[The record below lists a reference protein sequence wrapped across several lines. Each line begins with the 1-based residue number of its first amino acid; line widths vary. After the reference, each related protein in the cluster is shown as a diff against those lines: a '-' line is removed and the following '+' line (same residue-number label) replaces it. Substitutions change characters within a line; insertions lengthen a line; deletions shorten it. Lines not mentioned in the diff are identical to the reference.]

1 MLKELEYKISRALI
15 KDQYR
20 FARDIARLRS
30 FSNEKR
36 SAEIEK
42 LNAIVDRS
50 IETVNTRTLSVP
62 AFSYPEA
69 LPISEKRSEIAA
81 AIKNNQIVVIAGET
95 GSGKTTQIPKICL
108 DLGLGSRGLI
118 GHTQPRRLA
127 ARAVATRI
135 AEELG
140 QVLGQ
145 SVGYQVRFDDVS
157 SERTLIKLMT
167 DGILLAEIQQ
177 DKLLTK
183 YEVII
188 IDEAHERSLNIDFLL
203 GYLKRICV
211 QRPELKIIITSATID
226 VEKFSQHFSGAPII
240 SVSGR
245 TFPVDVIYQDPVDYI
260 TDDSDDD
267 QLLTSVMRALRTL
280 ETFERE
286 QRLPPGDV
294 LIFLSGERDIRD
306 LAMSLRKQELRH
318 TEILPLYARL
328 TQNEQQKIFASHVGR
343 RIVLSTNVAETSLTV
358 PGIRYVIDTGLARI
372 SRYSIQSKVQRL
384 PIEPISQASANQRA
398 GRCGRVAKGICIR
411 LYSEQD
417 FLSRPLFTDPE
428 IQRTS
433 LGAVILQMLSLRLGE
448 VARFPFVEP
457 PEMRAIN
464 DGFKLLDELCAI
476 TRDRQLTPTGRQMAR
491 MPTDPRLARMLIEG
505 AKNNCLYELLIIV
518 SALSVQDPKESPA
531 DKRQVSR
538 ERHKQ
543 FSHPESDFLSWVLL
557 WDTVESQRQA
567 LTKSEFKNYC
577 KENFLSLMRLR
588 EWRETHRQLSIACQD
603 TGFTVAHD
611 NKTEPGSINAVLYQ
625 AIHRAIL
632 SGSLNQLGS
641 KSAEALYSGSRG
653 RKFSLFPTSV
663 LFKKMPRW
671 IVCAELI
678 ETSRLFATLA
688 ARIEPEWAVDIAAH
702 LIKSEQF
709 DAHWEK
715 KRGEVVAYEKISLSG
730 LTLIEKRQIS
740 FSSVNAALCRDI
752 FIRQAL
758 VEEQLDTDLLFY
770 KKNQQ
775 LLDELRK
782 QEEKERKPDILVS
795 DDVLYSFYEI
805 RLPADV
811 NSLASLKVWYQK
823 DGRENPTLLTMSLT
837 DVSVRSIDEAA
848 AIEFPD
854 QTVIVQNSLP
864 ISYRFEPGADDDGV
878 SIDVP
883 VGLLADVDIA
893 DIEWAVPGLVH
904 DRCVAM
910 VKSLP
915 KALRKNFVPV
925 PDFVDQ
931 VLAMAGTANK
941 HSLAQLIADSAWRLK
956 RIRIEPEQWDYQNI
970 PKHLSPR
977 LRVLDQRGNLL
988 AVDQDLE
995 KLKQQLVQTSSRAT
1009 EVRHSIEQE
1018 GFNGWSFIDLPDF
1031 LEIRQGL
1038 TLLRYPAIQDD
1049 KTSVSIVLCDS
1060 PDKAWRV
1067 SQSGLARLLMFRTA
1081 QQRDII
1087 LRQLRSLKQTLGLKL
1102 VDQELSWQDNALL
1115 TIYRLAFHLDEK
1127 SALTKKE
1134 FEKKLSL
1141 HRSDLVVTADRVCR
1155 LLKDVYE
1162 SVFDL
1167 NRSLSLGSVA
1177 TRQDV
1182 TKQLRFLVDDQ
1193 FPASVA
1199 DTWLWEY
1206 PRYLKGLRFR
1216 LEKAPSSQ
1224 IKDIE
1229 NMSVIN
1235 SLELQYGELMKLRP
1249 GSLPEFP
1256 WLVQELRVSL
1266 FAQTLG
1272 TKRPVSAKKLIRLLD
1287 QARVGDIQ

>member
-1 MLKELEYKISRALI
+1 MLKELENKISQALI
-15 KDQYR
+15 KDQQR
-20 FARDIARLRS
+20 FVRDITRIRS
-30 FSNEKR
+30 LPVEQR
-36 SAEIEK
+36 SAETAK
-42 LNAIVDRS
+42 LNAKVDS
-50 IETVNTRTLSVP
+50 SLEVVNTRTRSLP
-62 AFSYPEA
+62 TFSYPEA

-108 DLGLGSRGLI
+108 DLGLGARGLI

-140 QVLGQ
+140 QGLGQ

-157 SERTLIKLMT
+157 SERTLVKLMT
-167 DGILLAEIQQ
+167 DGILLSEIQQ

-203 GYLKRICV
+203 GYLKRISV
-211 QRPELKIIITSATID
+211 QRPDLKIIITSATID

-245 TFPVDVIYQDPVDYI
+245 TFPVEVIYQDPVDYI
-260 TDDSDDD
+260 ADESDDD
-267 QLLTSVMRALRTL
+267 QLLTSVLRAMRTL
-280 ETFERE
+280 ENFERE

-457 PEMRAIN
+457 PETRAIN

-491 MPTDPRLARMLIEG
+491 LPTDPRLARMLIEG

-543 FSHPESDFLSWVLL
+543 FSHSESDFLSWVLL

-567 LTKSEFKNYC
+567 LSKGDFKHYC
-577 KENFLSLMRLR
+577 KDNFLSVMRLR

-603 TGFTVAHD
+603 AGFIVPHN
-611 NKTEPGSINAVLYQ
+611 NKNEPGSINAVLYQ

-688 ARIEPEWAVDIAAH
+688 ARIEPEWAAEIAAH
-702 LIKSEQF
+702 LIRREHF

-730 LTLIEKRQIS
+730 LTLIEKRQVS
-740 FSSVNAALCRDI
+740 FSSVDAVLCRDI

-758 VEEQLDTDLLFY
+758 VEEQLETDLLFY
-770 KKNQQ
+770 KHNQQ

-795 DDVLYSFYEI
+795 DDVLYSFYDT

-811 NSLASLKVWYQK
+811 NSLASLNAWCQNQAKK
-823 DGRENPTLLTMSLT
+823 NPTLLSMSLL
-837 DVSVRSIDEAA
+837 DVSVRSIDEASA
-848 AIEFPD
+848 TEFPD
-854 QTVIVQNSLP
+854 QTFIVQNPLP
-864 ISYRFEPGADDDGV
+864 IRYRFEPGADDDGV

-883 VGLLADVDIA
+883 LGLLPNMEAA
-893 DIEWAVPGLVH
+893 DIEWAVPGLVN

-910 VKSLP
+910 MKSLP

-931 VLAMAGTANK
+931 VLATAEASNK
-941 HSLAQLIADSAWRLK
+941 HSLAQLLADSAWRLK
-956 RIRIEPEQWDYQNI
+956 RIRIQPDQWDYQNI
-970 PKHLSPR
+970 PKHLLPR
-977 LRVLDQRGNLL
+977 LRVLDERGSLL
-988 AVDQDLE
+988 ATDQDLA
-995 KLKQQLVQTSSRAT
+995 KLKQQMLLTTKQTT
-1009 EVRHSIEQE
+1009 DIRHNIEQGGLTDW
-1018 GFNGWSFIDLPDF
+1018 GFVDLPES
-1031 LEIRQGL
+1031 LEIHQGL

-1049 KTSVSIVLCDS
+1049 KNSVSVVLCDS
-1060 PDKAWRV
+1060 PGKSRQI
-1067 SQSGLARLLMFRTA
+1067 SQNGYARLLMFRTA
-1081 QQRDII
+1081 QQRDLI
-1087 LRQLRSLKQTLGLKL
+1087 LRQLRSLKQALGLKL
-1102 VDQELSWQDNALL
+1102 VAQELSWQDNTLL
-1115 TIYRLAFHLDEK
+1115 AIYRLAFHLDE
-1127 SALTKKE
+1127 SVALTKVE
-1134 FEKKLSL
+1134 FEKKLAE

-1155 LLKDVYE
+1155 LLKEVYE
-1162 SVFDL
+1162 SIFEL
-1167 NRSLSLGSVA
+1167 NRSLSLAPLA

-1193 FPASVA
+1193 FPASVD

-1216 LEKAPSSQ
+1216 LERAPFAQ
-1224 IKDIE
+1224 IKDDESIA
-1229 NMSVIN
+1229 VIN
-1235 SLELQYGELMKLRP
+1235 SLELQYAELLKFRP

-1266 FAQTLG
+1266 FAQVIG
-1272 TKRPVSAKKLIRLLD
+1272 TKRPVSAKKLAKLID
-1287 QARVGDIQ
+1287 QARLGDIQ

>member
-1 MLKELEYKISRALI
+1 MLKELENKISQALI
-15 KDQYR
+15 KDQQR
-20 FARDIARLRS
+20 FVRDITRIRS
-30 FSNEKR
+30 LPVEQR
-36 SAEIEK
+36 SAETAK
-42 LNAIVDRS
+42 LNAKVDS
-50 IETVNTRTLSVP
+50 SLEVVNTRTRSLP
-62 AFSYPEA
+62 TFSYPEA

-108 DLGLGSRGLI
+108 DLGLGARGLI

-140 QVLGQ
+140 QGLGQ

-157 SERTLIKLMT
+157 SERTLVKLMT
-167 DGILLAEIQQ
+167 DGILLSEIQQ

-203 GYLKRICV
+203 GYLKRISV
-211 QRPELKIIITSATID
+211 QRPDLKIIITSATID

-245 TFPVDVIYQDPVDYI
+245 TFPVEVIYQDPVDYI
-260 TDDSDDD
+260 ADESDDD
-267 QLLTSVMRALRTL
+267 QLLTSVLRAMRTL
-280 ETFERE
+280 ENFERE

-457 PEMRAIN
+457 PETRAIN

-491 MPTDPRLARMLIEG
+491 LPTDPRLARMLIEG

-543 FSHPESDFLSWVLL
+543 FSHSESDFLSWVLL

-567 LTKSEFKNYC
+567 LSKGDFKHYC
-577 KENFLSLMRLR
+577 KDNFLSVMRLR

-603 TGFTVAHD
+603 AGFIVPHN
-611 NKTEPGSINAVLYQ
+611 NKNEPGSINAVLYQ

-688 ARIEPEWAVDIAAH
+688 ARIEPEWAAEIAAH
-702 LIKSEQF
+702 LIRREHF

-730 LTLIEKRQIS
+730 LTLIEKRQVS
-740 FSSVNAALCRDI
+740 FSSVDAVLCRDI

-758 VEEQLDTDLLFY
+758 VEEQLETDLLFY
-770 KKNQQ
+770 KHNQQ

-795 DDVLYSFYEI
+795 DDVLYSFYDT

-811 NSLASLKVWYQK
+811 NSLASLNAWCQNQAKK
-823 DGRENPTLLTMSLT
+823 NPTLLSMSLL
-837 DVSVRSIDEAA
+837 DVSVRSIDEASA
-848 AIEFPD
+848 TEFPD
-854 QTVIVQNSLP
+854 QTFIVQNPLP
-864 ISYRFEPGADDDGV
+864 IRYRFEPGADDDGV

-883 VGLLADVDIA
+883 LGLLPNMEAA
-893 DIEWAVPGLVH
+893 DIEWAVPGLVN

-910 VKSLP
+910 MKSLP

-931 VLAMAGTANK
+931 VLATAEASNK
-941 HSLAQLIADSAWRLK
+941 HSLAQLLADSAWRLK
-956 RIRIEPEQWDYQNI
+956 RIRIQPDQWDCQNI
-970 PKHLSPR
+970 PKHLLPR
-977 LRVLDQRGNLL
+977 LRVLDERGSLL
-988 AVDQDLE
+988 ATDQDLA
-995 KLKQQLVQTSSRAT
+995 KLKQQMLLTTKQTT
-1009 EVRHSIEQE
+1009 DIRHNIEQGGLTDW
-1018 GFNGWSFIDLPDF
+1018 GFVDLPES
-1031 LEIRQGL
+1031 LEIHQGL

-1049 KTSVSIVLCDS
+1049 KNSVSVVLCDS
-1060 PDKAWRV
+1060 PGKSRQI
-1067 SQSGLARLLMFRTA
+1067 SQNGYARLLMFRTA
-1081 QQRDII
+1081 QQRDLI
-1087 LRQLRSLKQTLGLKL
+1087 LRQLRSLKQALGLKL
-1102 VDQELSWQDNALL
+1102 VAQELSWQDNTLL
-1115 TIYRLAFHLDEK
+1115 AIYRLAFHLDE
-1127 SALTKKE
+1127 SVALTKVE
-1134 FEKKLSL
+1134 FEKKLAE

-1155 LLKDVYE
+1155 LLKEVYE
-1162 SVFDL
+1162 SIFEL
-1167 NRSLSLGSVA
+1167 NRSLSLAPLA

-1193 FPASVA
+1193 FPASVD

-1216 LEKAPSSQ
+1216 LERAPFAQ
-1224 IKDIE
+1224 IKDDESIA
-1229 NMSVIN
+1229 VIN
-1235 SLELQYGELMKLRP
+1235 SLELQYGELLKFRP

-1266 FAQTLG
+1266 FAQVIG
-1272 TKRPVSAKKLIRLLD
+1272 TKRPVSAKKLAKLID
-1287 QARVGDIQ
+1287 QARLGDIQ

>member
-1 MLKELEYKISRALI
+1 MLKELENKISQALI
-15 KDQYR
+15 KDQQR
-20 FARDIARLRS
+20 FVRDITRIRS
-30 FSNEKR
+30 LPVEQR
-36 SAEIEK
+36 SAETAK
-42 LNAIVDRS
+42 LNAKVDSSLEVVNMRTRS
-50 IETVNTRTLSVP
+50 LPT
-62 AFSYPEA
+62 FSYPEA

-108 DLGLGSRGLI
+108 DLGLGARGLI

-140 QVLGQ
+140 QGLGQ

-157 SERTLIKLMT
+157 SERTLVKLMT
-167 DGILLAEIQQ
+167 DGILLSEIQQ

-203 GYLKRICV
+203 GYLKRISV
-211 QRPELKIIITSATID
+211 QRPDLKIIITSATID

-245 TFPVDVIYQDPVDYI
+245 TFPVEVIYQDPVDYI
-260 TDDSDDD
+260 ADESDDD
-267 QLLTSVMRALRTL
+267 QLLTSVLRALRTL
-280 ETFERE
+280 ENFERE

-457 PEMRAIN
+457 PETRAIN

-491 MPTDPRLARMLIEG
+491 LPTDPRLARMLIEG

-543 FSHPESDFLSWVLL
+543 FSHSESDFLSWVLL

-567 LTKSEFKNYC
+567 LSKGDFKHYC
-577 KENFLSLMRLR
+577 KDNFLSVMRLR

-603 TGFTVAHD
+603 AGFIVPHN
-611 NKTEPGSINAVLYQ
+611 NKNEPGSINAVLYQ

-688 ARIEPEWAVDIAAH
+688 ARIEPEWAAEIAAH
-702 LIKSEQF
+702 LIRREHF

-730 LTLIEKRQIS
+730 LTLIEKRQVS
-740 FSSVNAALCRDI
+740 FSSVDAVLCRDI

-758 VEEQLDTDLLFY
+758 VEEQLETDLLFY
-770 KKNQQ
+770 KHNQQ

-795 DDVLYSFYEI
+795 DDVLYSFYDT

-811 NSLASLKVWYQK
+811 NSLASLNAWCQNQAKK
-823 DGRENPTLLTMSLT
+823 NPTLLSMSLL
-837 DVSVRSIDEAA
+837 DVSVRSIDEASA
-848 AIEFPD
+848 TEFPD
-854 QTVIVQNSLP
+854 QTFIVQNPLP
-864 ISYRFEPGADDDGV
+864 IRYRFEPGADDDGV

-883 VGLLADVDIA
+883 LGLLPNMEAA
-893 DIEWAVPGLVH
+893 DIEWAVPGLVN

-910 VKSLP
+910 MKSLP

-931 VLAMAGTANK
+931 VLATAEASNK
-941 HSLAQLIADSAWRLK
+941 HSLAQLLADSAWRLK
-956 RIRIEPEQWDYQNI
+956 RIRIQPDQWDYQNI
-970 PKHLSPR
+970 PKHLLPR
-977 LRVLDQRGNLL
+977 LRVLDERGSLL
-988 AVDQDLE
+988 ATDQDLA
-995 KLKQQLVQTSSRAT
+995 KLKQQMLLTTKQTT
-1009 EVRHSIEQE
+1009 DIRHNIEQGGLTDW
-1018 GFNGWSFIDLPDF
+1018 GFVDLPES
-1031 LEIRQGL
+1031 LEIHQGL

-1049 KTSVSIVLCDS
+1049 KNSVSVVLCDS
-1060 PDKAWRV
+1060 PGKSWQI
-1067 SQSGLARLLMFRTA
+1067 SQNGYARLLMFRTA
-1081 QQRDII
+1081 QQRDLI
-1087 LRQLRSLKQTLGLKL
+1087 LRQLRSLKQALGLKL
-1102 VDQELSWQDNALL
+1102 VAQELSWQDNTLL
-1115 TIYRLAFHLDEK
+1115 AIYRLAFHLDE
-1127 SALTKKE
+1127 SVALTKVE
-1134 FEKKLSL
+1134 FEKKLAE

-1155 LLKDVYE
+1155 LLKEVYE
-1162 SVFDL
+1162 SIFEL
-1167 NRSLSLGSVA
+1167 NRSLSLAPLA

-1193 FPASVA
+1193 FPASVD

-1216 LEKAPSSQ
+1216 LERAPFAQ
-1224 IKDIE
+1224 IKDDESIA
-1229 NMSVIN
+1229 VIN
-1235 SLELQYGELMKLRP
+1235 SLELQYAELLKFRP

-1266 FAQTLG
+1266 FAQVIG
-1272 TKRPVSAKKLIRLLD
+1272 TKRPVSAKKLAKLID
-1287 QARVGDIQ
+1287 QARLGDIQ

>member
-1 MLKELEYKISRALI
+1 MLKELEHKISQALI
-15 KDQYR
+15 KDQQR
-20 FARDIARLRS
+20 FVRDITRIRS
-30 FSNEKR
+30 LPVEQR
-36 SAEIEK
+36 SAETAK
-42 LNAIVDRS
+42 LNAKVDRS
-50 IETVNTRTLSVP
+50 LEVVNTRTRSVP

-81 AIKNNQIVVIAGET
+81 AIKSNQIVVIAGET

-108 DLGLGSRGLI
+108 DLGLGARGLI

-127 ARAVATRI
+127 ARAVASRI

-140 QVLGQ
+140 QGLGQ

-203 GYLKRICV
+203 GYLKRISV
-211 QRPELKIIITSATID
+211 QRPDLKIIITSATID
-226 VEKFSQHFSGAPII
+226 VEKYSQHFSGAPII

-245 TFPVDVIYQDPVDYI
+245 TFPVEVIYQDPVDYI
-260 TDDSDDD
+260 ADESDDD
-267 QLLTSVMRALRTL
+267 QLLTSVLRALRTL
-280 ETFERE
+280 ENFERE
-286 QRLPPGDV
+286 QRLPSGDV

-417 FLSRPLFTDPE
+417 YLSRPLFTDPE

-448 VARFPFVEP
+448 VARFPFVEQ
-457 PEMRAIN
+457 PETRAIN

-476 TRDRQLTPTGRQMAR
+476 TRDRQLTPIGRQMAR
-491 MPTDPRLARMLIEG
+491 LPTDPRLARMLIEG
-505 AKNNCLYELLIIV
+505 ANNNCLYELLIIV

-543 FSHPESDFLSWVLL
+543 FSHSESDFLSWVLL

-567 LTKSEFKNYC
+567 LSKSDFKHYC
-577 KENFLSLMRLR
+577 KDNFLSVMRLR
-588 EWRETHRQLSIACQD
+588 EWRETHRQLCIACQD
-603 TGFTVAHD
+603 AGFTVPHISK
-611 NKTEPGSINAVLYQ
+611 NEPDSINAVLYQ

-641 KSAEALYSGSRG
+641 KSAESLYSGSRG

-688 ARIEPEWAVDIAAH
+688 ARIEPEWAAEMAAH
-702 LIKSEQF
+702 LIRREYF

-730 LTLIEKRQIS
+730 LNLIEKRQVS
-740 FSSVNAALCRDI
+740 FSSVDAVLCRDI

-770 KKNQQ
+770 KHNQQ
-775 LLDELRK
+775 LLDDLRK

-795 DDVLYSFYEI
+795 DDVLYSFYDT
-805 RLPADV
+805 RLPANV
-811 NSLASLKVWYQK
+811 NSLASLRAWCQNQSSK
-823 DGRENPTLLTMSLT
+823 NPTLLVMSLL
-837 DVSVRSIDEAA
+837 DVSVRSIDQAS

-854 QTVIVQNSLP
+854 QAFIAQNPLP
-864 ISYRFEPGADDDGV
+864 IRYRFEPGADDDGV

-883 VGLLADVDIA
+883 LGLLPDMEAA

-910 VKSLP
+910 IKSLP

-931 VLAMAGTANK
+931 VLATAESSNK
-941 HSLAQLIADSAWRLK
+941 HSLAQLLADSAWRLK
-956 RIRIEPEQWDYQNI
+956 RIRIEPDQWDYQNI
-970 PKHLSPR
+970 PKHLLPR
-977 LRVLDQRGNLL
+977 LRVLDERGSLL
-988 AVDQDLE
+988 ATDQDIA
-995 KLKQQLVQTSSRAT
+995 KLKQQLLLAT
-1009 EVRHSIEQE
+1009 KPPTDIRHSFEQ
-1018 GFNGWSFIDLPDF
+1018 GGLTDWTFVDLPKS

-1049 KTSVSIVLCDS
+1049 KNSVSVVLCDS
-1060 PDKAWRV
+1060 PGKSWQI
-1067 SQSGLARLLMFRTA
+1067 SQHGYARLLMFRTA
-1081 QQRDII
+1081 QQRDLI
-1087 LRQLRSLKQTLGLKL
+1087 LRQLRSLKQALGLKL
-1102 VDQELSWQDNALL
+1102 VAQELSWQDNTMLA
-1115 TIYRLAFHLDEK
+1115 IYRLAFHLDE
-1127 SALTKKE
+1127 SVALTKVE
-1134 FEKKLSL
+1134 FEKKLAG

-1155 LLKDVYE
+1155 LLKEVYE
-1162 SVFDL
+1162 AIFEL
-1167 NRSLSLGSVA
+1167 NRSLSLAPLA

-1182 TKQLRFLVDDQ
+1182 TKQLRLLVDDQ

-1216 LEKAPSSQ
+1216 LEKAPFAQ
-1224 IKDIE
+1224 IKEDESIA
-1229 NMSVIN
+1229 VIN
-1235 SLELQYGELMKLRP
+1235 SLELQYGELLKFRP

-1266 FAQTLG
+1266 FAQALG
-1272 TKRPVSAKKLIRLLD
+1272 TKRPVSAKKLAKLID
-1287 QARVGDIQ
+1287 QARLGDIQ

>member
-1 MLKELEYKISRALI
+1 MLKELENKISQALI
-15 KDQYR
+15 KDQQR
-20 FARDIARLRS
+20 FVRDITRIRS
-30 FSNEKR
+30 LPVEQR
-36 SAEIEK
+36 SAETAK
-42 LNAIVDRS
+42 LNAKVDSSLEVVNMRTRS
-50 IETVNTRTLSVP
+50 LPT
-62 AFSYPEA
+62 FSYPEA

-108 DLGLGSRGLI
+108 DLGLGARGLI

-140 QVLGQ
+140 QGLGQ

-157 SERTLIKLMT
+157 SERTLVKLMT
-167 DGILLAEIQQ
+167 DGILLSEIQQ

-203 GYLKRICV
+203 GYLKRISV
-211 QRPELKIIITSATID
+211 QRPDLKIIITSATID

-245 TFPVDVIYQDPVDYI
+245 TFPVEVIYQDPVDYI
-260 TDDSDDD
+260 ADESDDD
-267 QLLTSVMRALRTL
+267 QLLTSVLRAMRTL
-280 ETFERE
+280 ENFERE

-457 PEMRAIN
+457 PETRAIN

-491 MPTDPRLARMLIEG
+491 LPTDPRLARMLIEG

-543 FSHPESDFLSWVLL
+543 FSHSESDFLSWVLL

-567 LTKSEFKNYC
+567 LSKGDFKHYC
-577 KENFLSLMRLR
+577 KDNFLSVMRLR

-603 TGFTVAHD
+603 AGFIVPHN
-611 NKTEPGSINAVLYQ
+611 NKNEPGSINAVLYQ

-688 ARIEPEWAVDIAAH
+688 ARIEPEWAAEIAAH
-702 LIKSEQF
+702 LIRREHF

-730 LTLIEKRQIS
+730 LTLIEKRQVS
-740 FSSVNAALCRDI
+740 FSSVDAVLCRDI

-758 VEEQLDTDLLFY
+758 VEEQLETDLLFY
-770 KKNQQ
+770 KHNQQ

-795 DDVLYSFYEI
+795 DDVLYSFYDT

-811 NSLASLKVWYQK
+811 NSLASLNAWCQNQAKK
-823 DGRENPTLLTMSLT
+823 NPTLLSMSLL
-837 DVSVRSIDEAA
+837 DVSVRSIDEASA
-848 AIEFPD
+848 TEFPD
-854 QTVIVQNSLP
+854 QTFIVQNPLP
-864 ISYRFEPGADDDGV
+864 IRYRFEPGADDDGV

-883 VGLLADVDIA
+883 LGLLPNMEAA
-893 DIEWAVPGLVH
+893 DIEWAVPGLVN

-910 VKSLP
+910 MKSLP

-931 VLAMAGTANK
+931 VLATAEASNK
-941 HSLAQLIADSAWRLK
+941 HSLAQLLADSAWRLK
-956 RIRIEPEQWDYQNI
+956 RIRIQPDQWDYQNI
-970 PKHLSPR
+970 PKHLLPR
-977 LRVLDQRGNLL
+977 LRVLDERGSLL
-988 AVDQDLE
+988 ATDQDLA
-995 KLKQQLVQTSSRAT
+995 KLKQQMLLTTKQTT
-1009 EVRHSIEQE
+1009 DIRHNIEQGGLTDW
-1018 GFNGWSFIDLPDF
+1018 GFVDLPES
-1031 LEIRQGL
+1031 LEIHQGL

-1049 KTSVSIVLCDS
+1049 KNSVSVVLCDS
-1060 PDKAWRV
+1060 PGKSRQI
-1067 SQSGLARLLMFRTA
+1067 SQNGYARLLMFRTA
-1081 QQRDII
+1081 QQRDLI
-1087 LRQLRSLKQTLGLKL
+1087 LRQLRSLKQALGLKL
-1102 VDQELSWQDNALL
+1102 VAQELSWQDNTLL
-1115 TIYRLAFHLDEK
+1115 AIYRLAFHLDE
-1127 SALTKKE
+1127 SVALTKVE
-1134 FEKKLSL
+1134 FEKKLAE

-1155 LLKDVYE
+1155 LLKEVYE
-1162 SVFDL
+1162 SIFEL
-1167 NRSLSLGSVA
+1167 NRSLSLAPLA

-1193 FPASVA
+1193 FPASVD

-1216 LEKAPSSQ
+1216 LERAPFAQ
-1224 IKDIE
+1224 IKDDESIA
-1229 NMSVIN
+1229 VIN
-1235 SLELQYGELMKLRP
+1235 SLELQYAELLKFRP

-1266 FAQTLG
+1266 FAQVIG
-1272 TKRPVSAKKLIRLLD
+1272 TKRPVSAKKLAKLID
-1287 QARVGDIQ
+1287 QARLGDIQ

>member
-1 MLKELEYKISRALI
+1 MLKELENKISQALI
-15 KDQYR
+15 KDQQR
-20 FARDIARLRS
+20 FVRDITRIRS
-30 FSNEKR
+30 LPVEQR
-36 SAEIEK
+36 SAETAK
-42 LNAIVDRS
+42 LNAKVDSSLEVVNMRTRS
-50 IETVNTRTLSVP
+50 LPT
-62 AFSYPEA
+62 FSYPEA

-108 DLGLGSRGLI
+108 DLGLGARGLI

-140 QVLGQ
+140 QGLGQ

-157 SERTLIKLMT
+157 SERTLVKLMT
-167 DGILLAEIQQ
+167 DGILLSEIQQ

-203 GYLKRICV
+203 GYLKRISV
-211 QRPELKIIITSATID
+211 QRPDLKIIITSATID

-245 TFPVDVIYQDPVDYI
+245 TFPVEVIYQDPVDYI
-260 TDDSDDD
+260 ADESDDD
-267 QLLTSVMRALRTL
+267 QLLTSVLRAMRTL
-280 ETFERE
+280 ENFERE

-457 PEMRAIN
+457 PETRAIN

-491 MPTDPRLARMLIEG
+491 LPTDPRLARMLIEG

-543 FSHPESDFLSWVLL
+543 FSHSESDFLSWVLL

-567 LTKSEFKNYC
+567 LSKGDFKHYC
-577 KENFLSLMRLR
+577 KDNFLSVMRLR

-603 TGFTVAHD
+603 AGFIVPHN
-611 NKTEPGSINAVLYQ
+611 NKNEPGSINAVLYQ

-688 ARIEPEWAVDIAAH
+688 ARIEPEWAAEIAAH
-702 LIKSEQF
+702 LIRREHF

-730 LTLIEKRQIS
+730 LTLIEKRQVS
-740 FSSVNAALCRDI
+740 FSSVDAVLCRDI

-758 VEEQLDTDLLFY
+758 VEEQLETDLLFY
-770 KKNQQ
+770 KHNQQ

-795 DDVLYSFYEI
+795 DDVLYSFYDT

-811 NSLASLKVWYQK
+811 NSLASLNAWCQNQAKK
-823 DGRENPTLLTMSLT
+823 NPTLLSMSLL
-837 DVSVRSIDEAA
+837 DVSVRSIDEASA
-848 AIEFPD
+848 TEFPD
-854 QTVIVQNSLP
+854 QTFIVQNPLP
-864 ISYRFEPGADDDGV
+864 IRYRFEPGADDDGV

-883 VGLLADVDIA
+883 LGLLPNMEAA
-893 DIEWAVPGLVH
+893 DIEWAVPGLVN

-910 VKSLP
+910 MKSLP

-931 VLAMAGTANK
+931 VLATAEASNK
-941 HSLAQLIADSAWRLK
+941 HSLAQLLADSAWRLK
-956 RIRIEPEQWDYQNI
+956 RIRIQPDQWDYQNI
-970 PKHLSPR
+970 PKHLLPR
-977 LRVLDQRGNLL
+977 LRVLDERGSLL
-988 AVDQDLE
+988 ATDQDLA
-995 KLKQQLVQTSSRAT
+995 KLKQQMLLTTKQTT
-1009 EVRHSIEQE
+1009 DIRHNIEQGGLTDW
-1018 GFNGWSFIDLPDF
+1018 GFVDLPES
-1031 LEIRQGL
+1031 LEIHQGL

-1049 KTSVSIVLCDS
+1049 KNSVSVVLCDS
-1060 PDKAWRV
+1060 PGKSRQI
-1067 SQSGLARLLMFRTA
+1067 SQNGYARLLMFRTA
-1081 QQRDII
+1081 QQRDLI
-1087 LRQLRSLKQTLGLKL
+1087 LRQLRSLKQALGLKL
-1102 VDQELSWQDNALL
+1102 VAQELSWQDNTLL
-1115 TIYRLAFHLDEK
+1115 AIYRLAFHLDE
-1127 SALTKKE
+1127 SVALTKVE
-1134 FEKKLSL
+1134 FEKKLAE

-1155 LLKDVYE
+1155 LLKEVYE
-1162 SVFDL
+1162 SIFEL
-1167 NRSLSLGSVA
+1167 NRSLSLAPLA

-1193 FPASVA
+1193 FPASVD

-1216 LEKAPSSQ
+1216 LERAPFAQ
-1224 IKDIE
+1224 IKDDESIA
-1229 NMSVIN
+1229 VIN
-1235 SLELQYGELMKLRP
+1235 SLELQYGELLKFRP

-1266 FAQTLG
+1266 FAQVIG
-1272 TKRPVSAKKLIRLLD
+1272 TKRPVSAKKLAKLID
-1287 QARVGDIQ
+1287 QARLGDIQ

>member
-1 MLKELEYKISRALI
+1 MLKELENKISQALI
-15 KDQYR
+15 KDQQR
-20 FARDIARLRS
+20 FVRDITRIRS
-30 FSNEKR
+30 LPVEQR
-36 SAEIEK
+36 SAETAK
-42 LNAIVDRS
+42 LNAKVNS
-50 IETVNTRTLSVP
+50 SLEVVNTRTRSLP
-62 AFSYPEA
+62 TFSYPEA

-108 DLGLGSRGLI
+108 DLGLGARGLI

-140 QVLGQ
+140 QGLGQ

-157 SERTLIKLMT
+157 SERTLVKLMT
-167 DGILLAEIQQ
+167 DGILLSEIQQ

-203 GYLKRICV
+203 GYLKRISV
-211 QRPELKIIITSATID
+211 QRPDLKIIITSATID

-245 TFPVDVIYQDPVDYI
+245 TFPVEVIYQDPVDYI
-260 TDDSDDD
+260 ADESDDD
-267 QLLTSVMRALRTL
+267 QLLTSVLRAMRTL
-280 ETFERE
+280 ENFERE

-457 PEMRAIN
+457 PETRAIN

-491 MPTDPRLARMLIEG
+491 LPTDPRLARMLIEG

-543 FSHPESDFLSWVLL
+543 FSHSESDFLSWVLL

-567 LTKSEFKNYC
+567 LSKGDFKHYC
-577 KENFLSLMRLR
+577 KDNFLSVMRLR

-603 TGFTVAHD
+603 AGFIVPHN
-611 NKTEPGSINAVLYQ
+611 NKNEPGSINAVLYQ

-688 ARIEPEWAVDIAAH
+688 ARIEPEWAAEIAAH
-702 LIKSEQF
+702 LIRREHF

-730 LTLIEKRQIS
+730 LTLIEKRQVS
-740 FSSVNAALCRDI
+740 FSSVDAVLCRDI

-758 VEEQLDTDLLFY
+758 VEEQLETDLLFY
-770 KKNQQ
+770 KHNQQ

-795 DDVLYSFYEI
+795 DDVLYSFYDT

-811 NSLASLKVWYQK
+811 NSLASLNAWCQNQAKK
-823 DGRENPTLLTMSLT
+823 NPTLLSMSLL
-837 DVSVRSIDEAA
+837 DVSVRSIDEASA
-848 AIEFPD
+848 TEFPD
-854 QTVIVQNSLP
+854 QTFIVQNPLP
-864 ISYRFEPGADDDGV
+864 IRYRFEPGADDDGV

-883 VGLLADVDIA
+883 LGLLPNMEAA
-893 DIEWAVPGLVH
+893 DIEWAVPGLVN

-910 VKSLP
+910 MKSLP

-931 VLAMAGTANK
+931 VLATAEASNK
-941 HSLAQLIADSAWRLK
+941 HSLAQLLADSAWRLK
-956 RIRIEPEQWDYQNI
+956 RIRIQPDQWDYQNI
-970 PKHLSPR
+970 PKHLLPR
-977 LRVLDQRGNLL
+977 LRVLDERGSLL
-988 AVDQDLE
+988 ATDQDLA
-995 KLKQQLVQTSSRAT
+995 KLKQQMLLTTKQTT
-1009 EVRHSIEQE
+1009 DIRHNIEQGGLTDW
-1018 GFNGWSFIDLPDF
+1018 GFVDLPES
-1031 LEIRQGL
+1031 LEIHQGL

-1049 KTSVSIVLCDS
+1049 KNSVSVVLCDS
-1060 PDKAWRV
+1060 PGNSRQI
-1067 SQSGLARLLMFRTA
+1067 SQNGYARLLMFRTA
-1081 QQRDII
+1081 QQRDLI
-1087 LRQLRSLKQTLGLKL
+1087 LRQLRSLKQALGLKL
-1102 VDQELSWQDNALL
+1102 VAQELSWQDNTLL
-1115 TIYRLAFHLDEK
+1115 AIYRLAFHLDE
-1127 SALTKKE
+1127 SVALTKVE
-1134 FEKKLSL
+1134 FEKKLAE

-1155 LLKDVYE
+1155 LLKEVYE
-1162 SVFDL
+1162 SIFEL
-1167 NRSLSLGSVA
+1167 NRSLSLAPLA

-1193 FPASVA
+1193 FPASVD

-1216 LEKAPSSQ
+1216 LERAPFAQ
-1224 IKDIE
+1224 IKDDESIA
-1229 NMSVIN
+1229 VIN
-1235 SLELQYGELMKLRP
+1235 SLELQYAELLKFRP

-1266 FAQTLG
+1266 FAQVIG
-1272 TKRPVSAKKLIRLLD
+1272 TKRPVSAKKLAKLID
-1287 QARVGDIQ
+1287 QARLGDIQ

>member
-1 MLKELEYKISRALI
+1 MLKELENKISQALI
-15 KDQYR
+15 KDQQR
-20 FARDIARLRS
+20 FVRDITRIRS
-30 FSNEKR
+30 LPVEQR
-36 SAEIEK
+36 SAETAK
-42 LNAIVDRS
+42 LNAKVDCS
-50 IETVNTRTLSVP
+50 LEVVNTRTRSLP
-62 AFSYPEA
+62 TFSYPEA

-108 DLGLGSRGLI
+108 DLGLGARGLI

-140 QVLGQ
+140 QGLGQ

-157 SERTLIKLMT
+157 SERTLVKLMT
-167 DGILLAEIQQ
+167 DGILLSEIQQ

-203 GYLKRICV
+203 GYLKRISV
-211 QRPELKIIITSATID
+211 QRPDLKIIITSATID

-245 TFPVDVIYQDPVDYI
+245 TFPVEVIYQDPVDYI
-260 TDDSDDD
+260 ADESDDD
-267 QLLTSVMRALRTL
+267 QLLTSVLRAMRTL
-280 ETFERE
+280 ENFERE

-457 PEMRAIN
+457 PETRAIN

-491 MPTDPRLARMLIEG
+491 LPTDPRLARMLIEG

-543 FSHPESDFLSWVLL
+543 FSHSESDFLSWVLL

-567 LTKSEFKNYC
+567 LSKGDFKHYC
-577 KENFLSLMRLR
+577 KDNFLSVMRLR

-603 TGFTVAHD
+603 AGFIVPHN
-611 NKTEPGSINAVLYQ
+611 NKNEPGSINAVLYQ

-671 IVCAELI
+671 IICAELI

-688 ARIEPEWAVDIAAH
+688 ARIEPEWAAEIAAH
-702 LIKSEQF
+702 LIRREHF

-730 LTLIEKRQIS
+730 LTLIEKRQVS
-740 FSSVNAALCRDI
+740 FSSVDAVLCRDI

-758 VEEQLDTDLLFY
+758 VEEQLETDLLFY
-770 KKNQQ
+770 KHNQQ

-795 DDVLYSFYEI
+795 DDVLYSFYDT

-811 NSLASLKVWYQK
+811 NSLASLNAWCQNQAKK
-823 DGRENPTLLTMSLT
+823 NPTLLSMSLL
-837 DVSVRSIDEAA
+837 DVSVRSIDEASA
-848 AIEFPD
+848 TEFPD
-854 QTVIVQNSLP
+854 QTFIVQNPLP

-883 VGLLADVDIA
+883 LGLLPNMEAA
-893 DIEWAVPGLVH
+893 DIEWAVPGLVN

-910 VKSLP
+910 MKSLP

-931 VLAMAGTANK
+931 VLATAEASNK
-941 HSLAQLIADSAWRLK
+941 HSLAQLLADSAWRLK
-956 RIRIEPEQWDYQNI
+956 RIRIQPDQWDYQNI
-970 PKHLSPR
+970 PKHLLPR
-977 LRVLDQRGNLL
+977 LRVLDERGSLL
-988 AVDQDLE
+988 ATDQDLA
-995 KLKQQLVQTSSRAT
+995 KLKQQMLLTTKQTT
-1009 EVRHSIEQE
+1009 DIRHNIEQGGLTDW
-1018 GFNGWSFIDLPDF
+1018 GFVDLPES
-1031 LEIRQGL
+1031 LEIHQGL

-1049 KTSVSIVLCDS
+1049 KNSVSVVLCDS
-1060 PDKAWRV
+1060 PGKSWQI
-1067 SQSGLARLLMFRTA
+1067 SQNGYARLLMFRTA
-1081 QQRDII
+1081 QQRDLI
-1087 LRQLRSLKQTLGLKL
+1087 LRQLRSLKQALGLKL
-1102 VDQELSWQDNALL
+1102 VAQELSWQDNTLL
-1115 TIYRLAFHLDEK
+1115 AIYRLAFHLDE
-1127 SALTKKE
+1127 SVALTKVE
-1134 FEKKLSL
+1134 FEKKLAE

-1155 LLKDVYE
+1155 LLKEVYE
-1162 SVFDL
+1162 SIFEL
-1167 NRSLSLGSVA
+1167 NRSLSLAPLA

-1193 FPASVA
+1193 FPASVD

-1216 LEKAPSSQ
+1216 LERAPFAQ
-1224 IKDIE
+1224 IKDDESIA
-1229 NMSVIN
+1229 VIN
-1235 SLELQYGELMKLRP
+1235 SLELQYGELLKFRP

-1266 FAQTLG
+1266 FAQVIG
-1272 TKRPVSAKKLIRLLD
+1272 TKRPVSAKKLAKLID
-1287 QARVGDIQ
+1287 QARLGDIQ

>member
-1 MLKELEYKISRALI
+1 MLKELEHKISQALI
-15 KDQYR
+15 KDQQR
-20 FARDIARLRS
+20 FVSDITRIRS
-30 FSNEKR
+30 LPVEQR
-36 SAEIEK
+36 SAETAK
-42 LNAIVDRS
+42 LNAKVDRS
-50 IETVNTRTLSVP
+50 LEVVNTRTRSVP

-108 DLGLGSRGLI
+108 DLGLGARGLI

-127 ARAVATRI
+127 ARAVASRI

-140 QVLGQ
+140 QGLGQ

-157 SERTLIKLMT
+157 SERTLVKLMT

-203 GYLKRICV
+203 GYLKRISV
-211 QRPELKIIITSATID
+211 QRPDLKIIITSATID

-245 TFPVDVIYQDPVDYI
+245 TFPVEVIYQDPVDYI
-260 TDDSDDD
+260 VDESDDD
-267 QLLTSVMRALRTL
+267 QLLTSVLRALRTL
-280 ETFERE
+280 ENFERE

-294 LIFLSGERDIRD
+294 LVFLSGERDIRD

-417 FLSRPLFTDPE
+417 YLSRPLFTDPE

-448 VARFPFVEP
+448 VARFPFVDP
-457 PEMRAIN
+457 PETRAIN
-464 DGFKLLDELCAI
+464 DGFKLLDELTAI

-491 MPTDPRLARMLIEG
+491 LPTDPRLARMLIEG

-543 FSHPESDFLSWVLL
+543 FSHSESDFLSWVLL
-557 WDTVESQRQA
+557 WDTVESQRQG
-567 LTKSEFKNYC
+567 LSKGDFKHYC
-577 KENFLSLMRLR
+577 KDNFLSVMRLR

-603 TGFTVAHD
+603 VGFIVPHN
-611 NKTEPGSINAVLYQ
+611 NKNEPGSINAVLYQ

-641 KSAEALYSGSRG
+641 KSAEALYSGNRG

-688 ARIEPEWAVDIAAH
+688 ARIEPEWAAEIAAH
-702 LIKSEQF
+702 LIRREYF
-709 DAHWEK
+709 GAHWEK
-715 KRGEVVAYEKISLSG
+715 KRGEVVTYEKISLSG

-740 FSSVNAALCRDI
+740 FSSVDAVLCRDI

-758 VEEQLDTDLLFY
+758 VEEQLETDLLFY
-770 KKNQQ
+770 KQNQQ

-795 DDVLYSFYEI
+795 DDVLYSFYDT

-811 NSLASLKVWYQK
+811 NSLASLSAWCQK
-823 DGRENPTLLTMSLT
+823 QANKNPTLLSMSLL
-837 DVSVRSIDEAA
+837 DVSVRSIDESS

-854 QTVIVQNSLP
+854 QTFIVQNPLP
-864 ISYRFEPGADDDGV
+864 IRYRFEPGADDDGV

-883 VGLLADVDIA
+883 LGLLPNMDAA

-925 PDFVDQ
+925 PDFVEQ
-931 VLAMAGTANK
+931 VLARAEASNK
-941 HSLAQLIADSAWRLK
+941 HSLAQLLADSAWRLK
-956 RIRIEPEQWDYQNI
+956 RIRIQPDQWDYQNI
-970 PKHLSPR
+970 PKHLLPR
-977 LRVLDQRGNLL
+977 LRVLDERGSLL
-988 AVDQDLE
+988 ATDQDIA
-995 KLKQQLVQTSSRAT
+995 KLKQQLLLTTKQTT
-1009 EVRHSIEQE
+1009 DIRHNIEKA
-1018 GFNGWSFIDLPDF
+1018 GFTDWGFVDLPES

-1049 KTSVSIVLCDS
+1049 KNSVSVVLCNS
-1060 PDKAWRV
+1060 PDKSWQI
-1067 SQSGLARLLMFRTA
+1067 SQNGFARLLMFRTV
-1081 QQRDII
+1081 QQRDLI
-1087 LRQLRSLKQTLGLKL
+1087 LRQLRSLKQALGLKL
-1102 VDQELSWQDNALL
+1102 VAQELSWQDNTLL
-1115 TIYRLAFHLDEK
+1115 AIYRLAFHLDE
-1127 SALTKKE
+1127 SVALTKVE
-1134 FEKKLSL
+1134 FEKKLAG

-1155 LLKDVYE
+1155 ILKEVYE
-1162 SVFDL
+1162 SIFEL
-1167 NRSLSLGSVA
+1167 NRSLSLAPLA

-1182 TKQLRFLVDDQ
+1182 TKQLRVLVDDQ

-1216 LEKAPSSQ
+1216 LERAPFAQ
-1224 IKDIE
+1224 IKDDESIA
-1229 NMSVIN
+1229 VIN
-1235 SLELQYGELMKLRP
+1235 SLELQYGELLKFLP

-1266 FAQTLG
+1266 FAQVLG
-1272 TKRPVSAKKLIRLLD
+1272 TKRPVSAKKLAKLID
-1287 QARVGDIQ
+1287 QARLGDIQ

>member
-1 MLKELEYKISRALI
+1 MLKELENKISQALI
-15 KDQYR
+15 KDQQR
-20 FARDIARLRS
+20 FVRDITRIRS
-30 FSNEKR
+30 LPVEQR
-36 SAEIEK
+36 SAETAK
-42 LNAIVDRS
+42 LNAKVDS
-50 IETVNTRTLSVP
+50 SLEVVNTRTRSLP
-62 AFSYPEA
+62 TFSYPEA

-108 DLGLGSRGLI
+108 DLGLGARGLI

-140 QVLGQ
+140 QGLGQ

-157 SERTLIKLMT
+157 SERTLVKLMT
-167 DGILLAEIQQ
+167 DGILLSEIQQ

-203 GYLKRICV
+203 GYLKRISV
-211 QRPELKIIITSATID
+211 QRPDLKIIITSATID

-245 TFPVDVIYQDPVDYI
+245 TFPVEVIYQDPVDYI
-260 TDDSDDD
+260 ADESDDD
-267 QLLTSVMRALRTL
+267 QLLTSVLRAMRTL
-280 ETFERE
+280 ENFERE

-457 PEMRAIN
+457 PETRAIN

-491 MPTDPRLARMLIEG
+491 LPTDPRLARMLIEG

-543 FSHPESDFLSWVLL
+543 FSHSESDFLSWVLL

-567 LTKSEFKNYC
+567 LSKGDFKHYC
-577 KENFLSLMRLR
+577 KDNFLSVMRLR

-603 TGFTVAHD
+603 AGFIVPHN
-611 NKTEPGSINAVLYQ
+611 NKNEPGSINAVLYQ

-688 ARIEPEWAVDIAAH
+688 ARIEPEWAAEIAAH
-702 LIKSEQF
+702 LIRREHF

-730 LTLIEKRQIS
+730 LTLIEKRQVS
-740 FSSVNAALCRDI
+740 FSSVDAVLCRDI

-758 VEEQLDTDLLFY
+758 VEEQLETDLLFY
-770 KKNQQ
+770 KHNQQ

-795 DDVLYSFYEI
+795 DDVLYSFYDT

-811 NSLASLKVWYQK
+811 NSLASLNAWCQNQAKK
-823 DGRENPTLLTMSLT
+823 NPTLLSMSLL
-837 DVSVRSIDEAA
+837 DVSVRSIDEASA
-848 AIEFPD
+848 TEFPD
-854 QTVIVQNSLP
+854 QTFIVQNPLP
-864 ISYRFEPGADDDGV
+864 IRYRFEPGADDDGV

-883 VGLLADVDIA
+883 LGLLPNMEAA
-893 DIEWAVPGLVH
+893 DIEWAVPGLVN

-910 VKSLP
+910 MKSLP

-931 VLAMAGTANK
+931 VLATAEASNK
-941 HSLAQLIADSAWRLK
+941 HSLAQLLADSAWRLK
-956 RIRIEPEQWDYQNI
+956 RIRIQPDQWDYQNI
-970 PKHLSPR
+970 PKHLLPR
-977 LRVLDQRGNLL
+977 LRVLDERGSLL
-988 AVDQDLE
+988 ATDQDLA
-995 KLKQQLVQTSSRAT
+995 KLKQQMLLTTKQTT
-1009 EVRHSIEQE
+1009 DIRHNIEQGGLTDW
-1018 GFNGWSFIDLPDF
+1018 GFVDLPES
-1031 LEIRQGL
+1031 LEIHQGL

-1049 KTSVSIVLCDS
+1049 KNSVSVVLCDS
-1060 PDKAWRV
+1060 PGKSRQI
-1067 SQSGLARLLMFRTA
+1067 SQNGYARLLMFRTA
-1081 QQRDII
+1081 QQRDLIV
-1087 LRQLRSLKQTLGLKL
+1087 RQLRSLKQALGLKL
-1102 VDQELSWQDNALL
+1102 VAQELSWQDNTLL
-1115 TIYRLAFHLDEK
+1115 AIYRLAFHLDE
-1127 SALTKKE
+1127 SVALTKVE
-1134 FEKKLSL
+1134 FEKKLAE

-1155 LLKDVYE
+1155 LLKEVYE
-1162 SVFDL
+1162 SIFEL
-1167 NRSLSLGSVA
+1167 NRSLSLAPLA

-1193 FPASVA
+1193 FPASVD

-1216 LEKAPSSQ
+1216 LERAPFAQ
-1224 IKDIE
+1224 IKDDESIA
-1229 NMSVIN
+1229 VIN
-1235 SLELQYGELMKLRP
+1235 SLELQYAELLKFRP

-1266 FAQTLG
+1266 FAQVIG
-1272 TKRPVSAKKLIRLLD
+1272 TKRPVSAKKLAKLID
-1287 QARVGDIQ
+1287 QARLGDIQ